1 MICSF
6 WNILDALAVFP
17 PLVELFLGGGGVGA
31 AGAAAAA
38 AAASSRSSR
47 ARASLGSLRG
57 SSFDFRWFKALRALR
72 VMRVALLAGE
82 LGQMHA
88 SSSGRLLAS
97 AASVRLF
104 QLVASVA
111 TLLFTTSAVVN
122 LVERIP
128 FHDALYFVTTT
139 LTTVGYGDV
148 VVKSTAGKFAVL
160 VMILLGVIIIPAQ
173 SSALWAQLQARRVTL
188 GPLPA
193 AWRKQPHVLVS
204 ARLSDVR
211 GFSDFL
217 MEFFA
222 AGARAAAAAAPAG
235 ENAAAAG
242 SAAAARPSSAAG
254 SSPLLEAPLPRNA
267 RMVVLGGKPDFEFRA
282 LQELNERRLT
292 LVEGSALSERD
303 LARARAEAA
312 AGVLLLADRFSPS
325 PAQEDLNVLFQ
336 VWAVKSYTRCVV
348 AASPSS
354 SFFLGSLGPLL
365 VRRPLLPAAHRR
377 RLSPSLPPSLAAS
390 PSASPSRCLSPSASP
405 SLSLSASLSL
415 AASPSASLSAS
426 PSLFRNQ
433 SFAALRAST
442 SRSSSAA
449 RSRR

>member
-17 PLVELFLGGGGVGA
+17 PLIELFIGGN
-31 AGAAAAA
+31 GAAAAA
-38 AAASSRSSR
+38 AAAAASSSSRSSR
-47 ARASLGSLRG
+47 ARASLGTLRG

-82 LGQMHA
+82 LGSMHA

-122 LVERIP
+122 LVERMP

-193 AWRKQPHVLVS
+193 QWRKQPHVLVS

-222 AGARAAAAAAPAG
+222 AGARAAAAAVPAEEEEEG
-235 ENAAAAG
+235 DDGGRNGSE
-242 SAAAARPSSAAG
+242 SAAARSSSSLRASAAA
-254 SSPLLEAPLPRNA
+254 PLLEAPLPRNA

-282 LQELNERRLT
+282 LQELNDRRLT

-303 LARARAEAA
+303 LARTRAEAA

-325 PAQEDLNVLFQ
+325 PSQEDLNVLFQ
-336 VWAVKSYTRCVV
+336 VWAVKSYTR
-348 AASPSS
+348 
-354 SFFLGSLGPLL
+354 
-365 VRRPLLPAAHRR
+365 
-377 RLSPSLPPSLAAS
+377 
-390 PSASPSRCLSPSASP
+390 
-405 SLSLSASLSL
+405 
-415 AASPSASLSAS
+415 
-426 PSLFRNQ
+426 
-433 SFAALRAST
+433 
-442 SRSSSAA
+442 
-449 RSRR
+449 

>member
-1 MICSF
+1 MVCSF

-17 PLVELFLGGGGVGA
+17 PLIELFVGGGGSA
-31 AGAAAAA
+31 AASAAAAA
-38 AAASSRSSR
+38 AATSSSRSSAR
-47 ARASLGSLRG
+47 ARASLGTLRG

-82 LGQMHA
+82 LGSMHA

-122 LVERIP
+122 LVERMP

-193 AWRKQPHVLVS
+193 QWRKQPHVLVS
-204 ARLSDVR
+204 AGLSDVR
-211 GFSDFL
+211 GLSDFL

-222 AGARAAAAAAPAG
+222 AGARAAAAVAPPTEQQG
-235 ENAAAAG
+235 ENGSETDSHLPSLRA
-242 SAAAARPSSAAG
+242 SAAA
-254 SSPLLEAPLPRNA
+254 PLLEAPLPRNA

-282 LQELNERRLT
+282 LQELNDRRLT
-292 LVEGSALSERD
+292 LIEGSALSERD

-325 PAQEDLNVLFQ
+325 PSQEDLNVLFQ
-336 VWAVKSYTRCVV
+336 VWAVKSYTR
-348 AASPSS
+348 
-354 SFFLGSLGPLL
+354 
-365 VRRPLLPAAHRR
+365 
-377 RLSPSLPPSLAAS
+377 
-390 PSASPSRCLSPSASP
+390 
-405 SLSLSASLSL
+405 
-415 AASPSASLSAS
+415 
-426 PSLFRNQ
+426 
-433 SFAALRAST
+433 
-442 SRSSSAA
+442 
-449 RSRR
+449 

>member
-1 MICSF
+1 MH
-6 WNILDALAVFP
+6 VR
-17 PLVELFLGGGGVGA
+17 
-31 AGAAAAA
+31 
-38 AAASSRSSR
+38 AASGWQLLIADSR
-47 ARASLGSLRG
+47 ARASLGTLRG

-72 VMRVALLAGE
+72 VMRVTLLAGE
-82 LGQMHA
+82 LGSMHA

-122 LVERIP
+122 LVERMP

-193 AWRKQPHVLVS
+193 QWRKQPHVLVS

-222 AGARAAAAAAPAG
+222 AGARAAAAVAPESSSSEAAGRSSLALSSTS
-235 ENAAAAG
+235 NTAAA
-242 SAAAARPSSAAG
+242 
-254 SSPLLEAPLPRNA
+254 PLLEAPLPRNA

-282 LQELNERRLT
+282 LQELNDRRLT
-292 LVEGSALSERD
+292 LIEGSALSERD

-325 PAQEDLNVLFQ
+325 PSQEDLNVLFQ
-336 VWAVKSYTRCVV
+336 VWAVKSYTR
-348 AASPSS
+348 
-354 SFFLGSLGPLL
+354 
-365 VRRPLLPAAHRR
+365 
-377 RLSPSLPPSLAAS
+377 
-390 PSASPSRCLSPSASP
+390 
-405 SLSLSASLSL
+405 
-415 AASPSASLSAS
+415 
-426 PSLFRNQ
+426 
-433 SFAALRAST
+433 
-442 SRSSSAA
+442 
-449 RSRR
+449 

>member
-1 MICSF
+1 MVFGFGFVFCFISFSLSHFSLFYPLPIPKQRAESKIRMICSF

-17 PLVELFLGGGGVGA
+17 PLIELFIGGN
-31 AGAAAAA
+31 GAAAAA
-38 AAASSRSSR
+38 AAAAASSSSRSSR
-47 ARASLGSLRG
+47 ARASLGTLRG

-82 LGQMHA
+82 LGSMHA

-122 LVERIP
+122 LVERMP

-193 AWRKQPHVLVS
+193 QWRKQPHVLVS

-222 AGARAAAAAAPAG
+222 AGARAAAAAVPAEEEEEG
-235 ENAAAAG
+235 DDGGRNGSE
-242 SAAAARPSSAAG
+242 SAAARSSSSLRASAAA
-254 SSPLLEAPLPRNA
+254 PLLEAPLPRNA

-282 LQELNERRLT
+282 LQELNDRRLT

-303 LARARAEAA
+303 LARTRAEAA

-325 PAQEDLNVLFQ
+325 PSQEDLNVLFQ
-336 VWAVKSYTRCVV
+336 VWAVKSYTR
-348 AASPSS
+348 
-354 SFFLGSLGPLL
+354 
-365 VRRPLLPAAHRR
+365 
-377 RLSPSLPPSLAAS
+377 
-390 PSASPSRCLSPSASP
+390 
-405 SLSLSASLSL
+405 
-415 AASPSASLSAS
+415 
-426 PSLFRNQ
+426 
-433 SFAALRAST
+433 
-442 SRSSSAA
+442 
-449 RSRR
+449 

>member
-17 PLVELFLGGGGVGA
+17 PLIELFVGGGGS
-31 AGAAAAA
+31 AAAAA
-38 AAASSRSSR
+38 ATAATAASSSSSRASR
-47 ARASLGSLRG
+47 ARASLGTLRG

-82 LGQMHA
+82 LGSMHA

-97 AASVRLF
+97 EASVRLF

-122 LVERIP
+122 LVERMP

-173 SSALWAQLQARRVTL
+173 SSALWAQLQARRATL

-193 AWRKQPHVLVS
+193 HWRKQPHVLVS

-222 AGARAAAAAAPAG
+222 AGARAAAAAAPPAEG
-235 ENAAAAG
+235 GGGGDAEGASALSLRA
-242 SAAAARPSSAAG
+242 SAAA
-254 SSPLLEAPLPRNA
+254 PLLEAPLPRNA
-267 RMVVLGGKPDFEFRA
+267 RMVVLAGKPNFEFRA
-282 LQELNERRLT
+282 LQELNDRRLT

-325 PAQEDLNVLFQ
+325 PSQEDLNVLFQ
-336 VWAVKSYTRCVV
+336 VWAVKSYTR
-348 AASPSS
+348 
-354 SFFLGSLGPLL
+354 
-365 VRRPLLPAAHRR
+365 
-377 RLSPSLPPSLAAS
+377 
-390 PSASPSRCLSPSASP
+390 
-405 SLSLSASLSL
+405 
-415 AASPSASLSAS
+415 
-426 PSLFRNQ
+426 
-433 SFAALRAST
+433 
-442 SRSSSAA
+442 
-449 RSRR
+449 

>member
-1 MICSF
+1 MVCSF

-17 PLVELFLGGGGVGA
+17 PLIELFLGGAGS
-31 AGAAAAA
+31 GAAAATVA
-38 AAASSRSSR
+38 LATTSSSRSSR
-47 ARASLGSLRG
+47 ARASLGTLRG

-82 LGQMHA
+82 LGSMHA

-122 LVERIP
+122 LVERMP

-160 VMILLGVIIIPAQ
+160 VMILLGVIIIPTQ

-193 AWRKQPHVLVS
+193 QWRKQPHVLVS

-222 AGARAAAAAAPAG
+222 AGARAAAAVAPESSSSEAAGRSSLALSSTS
-235 ENAAAAG
+235 NTAAA
-242 SAAAARPSSAAG
+242 
-254 SSPLLEAPLPRNA
+254 PLLEAPLPRNA

-282 LQELNERRLT
+282 LQELNDRRLT
-292 LVEGSALSERD
+292 LIEGSALSERD

-325 PAQEDLNVLFQ
+325 PSQEDLNVLFQ
-336 VWAVKSYTRCVV
+336 VWAVKSYTR
-348 AASPSS
+348 
-354 SFFLGSLGPLL
+354 
-365 VRRPLLPAAHRR
+365 
-377 RLSPSLPPSLAAS
+377 
-390 PSASPSRCLSPSASP
+390 
-405 SLSLSASLSL
+405 
-415 AASPSASLSAS
+415 
-426 PSLFRNQ
+426 
-433 SFAALRAST
+433 
-442 SRSSSAA
+442 
-449 RSRR
+449 

>member
-1 MICSF
+1 M
-6 WNILDALAVFP
+6 
-17 PLVELFLGGGGVGA
+17 
-31 AGAAAAA
+31 
-38 AAASSRSSR
+38 
-47 ARASLGSLRG
+47 
-57 SSFDFRWFKALRALR
+57 DFRWFKALRALR

-82 LGQMHA
+82 LGSMHA

-104 QLVASVA
+104 QLIASVA

-122 LVERIP
+122 LVERMP

-193 AWRKQPHVLVS
+193 QWRKQPHVLVS

-222 AGARAAAAAAPAG
+222 AGARAAAAVAPPSESGGDGSALSLAAT
-235 ENAAAAG
+235 
-242 SAAAARPSSAAG
+242 SAAAA
-254 SSPLLEAPLPRNA
+254 PLLEAPLPRNA
-267 RMVVLGGKPDFEFRA
+267 RMVVLAGKPDFEFRA
-282 LQELNERRLT
+282 LQELNDRRLT
-292 LVEGSALSERD
+292 LIEGSALSERD

-325 PAQEDLNVLFQ
+325 PSQEDLNVLFQ
-336 VWAVKSYTRCVV
+336 VWAVKSYTR
-348 AASPSS
+348 
-354 SFFLGSLGPLL
+354 
-365 VRRPLLPAAHRR
+365 
-377 RLSPSLPPSLAAS
+377 
-390 PSASPSRCLSPSASP
+390 
-405 SLSLSASLSL
+405 
-415 AASPSASLSAS
+415 
-426 PSLFRNQ
+426 
-433 SFAALRAST
+433 
-442 SRSSSAA
+442 
-449 RSRR
+449 

>member
-1 MICSF
+1 MVCSF

-17 PLVELFLGGGGVGA
+17 PLIELFLGGAGS
-31 AGAAAAA
+31 GAAAATVA
-38 AAASSRSSR
+38 LATTSSSRSSR
-47 ARASLGSLRG
+47 ARASLGTLRG

-82 LGQMHA
+82 LGSMHA

-122 LVERIP
+122 LVERMP

-193 AWRKQPHVLVS
+193 QWRKQPHVLVS

-222 AGARAAAAAAPAG
+222 AGARAAAAVAPESSSSEAAGRSSLALSSTS
-235 ENAAAAG
+235 NTAAA
-242 SAAAARPSSAAG
+242 
-254 SSPLLEAPLPRNA
+254 PLLEAPLPRNA

-282 LQELNERRLT
+282 LQELNDRRLT
-292 LVEGSALSERD
+292 LIEGSALSERD

-325 PAQEDLNVLFQ
+325 PSQEDLNVLFQ
-336 VWAVKSYTRCVV
+336 VWAVKSYTR
-348 AASPSS
+348 
-354 SFFLGSLGPLL
+354 
-365 VRRPLLPAAHRR
+365 
-377 RLSPSLPPSLAAS
+377 
-390 PSASPSRCLSPSASP
+390 
-405 SLSLSASLSL
+405 
-415 AASPSASLSAS
+415 
-426 PSLFRNQ
+426 
-433 SFAALRAST
+433 
-442 SRSSSAA
+442 
-449 RSRR
+449 

>member
-17 PLVELFLGGGGVGA
+17 PLIELFVGGGGS
-31 AGAAAAA
+31 AAAAA
-38 AAASSRSSR
+38 AAAATAASSSSSRASR
-47 ARASLGSLRG
+47 ARASLGTLRG

-82 LGQMHA
+82 LGSMHA

-122 LVERIP
+122 LVERMP

-173 SSALWAQLQARRVTL
+173 SSALWAQLQARRATL

-193 AWRKQPHVLVS
+193 HWRKQPHVLVS

-222 AGARAAAAAAPAG
+222 AGARAAAAAAPPAEG
-235 ENAAAAG
+235 GGGGDAEGASALSLRA
-242 SAAAARPSSAAG
+242 SAAA
-254 SSPLLEAPLPRNA
+254 PLLEAPLPRNA
-267 RMVVLGGKPDFEFRA
+267 RMVVLAGKPNFEFRA
-282 LQELNERRLT
+282 LQELNDRRLT

-325 PAQEDLNVLFQ
+325 PSQEDLNVLFQ
-336 VWAVKSYTRCVV
+336 VWAVKSYTR
-348 AASPSS
+348 
-354 SFFLGSLGPLL
+354 
-365 VRRPLLPAAHRR
+365 
-377 RLSPSLPPSLAAS
+377 
-390 PSASPSRCLSPSASP
+390 
-405 SLSLSASLSL
+405 
-415 AASPSASLSAS
+415 
-426 PSLFRNQ
+426 
-433 SFAALRAST
+433 
-442 SRSSSAA
+442 
-449 RSRR
+449 

>member
-1 MICSF
+1 MVCSF

-17 PLVELFLGGGGVGA
+17 PLIELFLGGAGS
-31 AGAAAAA
+31 GAAAATVA
-38 AAASSRSSR
+38 LATTSSSRSSR
-47 ARASLGSLRG
+47 ARASLGTLRG

-82 LGQMHA
+82 LGSMHA

-122 LVERIP
+122 LVERMP

-193 AWRKQPHVLVS
+193 HWRKQPHVLVS

-222 AGARAAAAAAPAG
+222 AGARAAAAVAPESSSSEAAGRSSLALSSTS
-235 ENAAAAG
+235 NTAAA
-242 SAAAARPSSAAG
+242 
-254 SSPLLEAPLPRNA
+254 PLLEAPLPRNA

-282 LQELNERRLT
+282 LQELNDRRLT
-292 LVEGSALSERD
+292 LIEGSALSERD

-325 PAQEDLNVLFQ
+325 PSQEDLNVLFQ
-336 VWAVKSYTRCVV
+336 VWAVKSYTR
-348 AASPSS
+348 
-354 SFFLGSLGPLL
+354 
-365 VRRPLLPAAHRR
+365 
-377 RLSPSLPPSLAAS
+377 
-390 PSASPSRCLSPSASP
+390 
-405 SLSLSASLSL
+405 
-415 AASPSASLSAS
+415 
-426 PSLFRNQ
+426 
-433 SFAALRAST
+433 
-442 SRSSSAA
+442 
-449 RSRR
+449 